1 METVIEFCRIHFTCM
16 GGYTSKKITG
26 STHYGTMY
34 DEINLSGFKIHDTS
48 PGVLGRCFI
57 EVSVISYCMHLS

>member
-1 METVIEFCRIHFTCM
+1 M

-26 STHYGTMY
+26 STHCGTMY
-34 DEINLSGFKIHDTS
+34 DEIKLSGFKIHDTS

-57 EVSVISYCMHLS
+57 EVSIIPNCVYH

>member
-1 METVIEFCRIHFTCM
+1 M

-26 STHYGTMY
+26 SPLCGTTY
-34 DEINLSGFKIHDTS
+34 DEIKLSGFKIHDTS

-57 EVSVISYCMHLS
+57 EVLIYYL

>member
-1 METVIEFCRIHFTCM
+1 MG

-26 STHYGTMY
+26 STCCGTMY
-34 DEINLSGFKIHDTS
+34 EEINLDGFKVQDAS

-57 EVSVISYCMHLS
+57 EV